1 MGLSANEVEKLG
13 SLKSDGPDVVKDV
26 GLEDASYAP
35 QTGMEYSQ
43 LYGSPYQVQQPGM
56 DYYKSFEPVAS
67 AAPPPAATPE
77 PYTPPPGAV
86 PPNPGM
92 GYFGTY
98 GSGTVLP
105 EPTGP
110 MVNAEGVPIEFDY
123 AEGTEPGS
131 GNTRDGQENQFGDYT
146 TYYKEVGA
154 PSAFV
159 PEITSSNESLINIP
173 GATNQPLRGPG
184 SAGSLLGK
192 PPEESPNLIPGL
204 IADLPIKTKPI
215 RRPRPIGGGG
225 KRKRK

>member
-86 PPNPGM
+86 WHLR
-92 GYFGTY
+92 FWHC
-98 GSGTVLP
+98 L
-105 EPTGP
+105 
-110 MVNAEGVPIEFDY
+110 
-123 AEGTEPGS
+123 
-131 GNTRDGQENQFGDYT
+131 TRANR
-146 TYYKEVGA
+146 
-154 PSAFV
+154 
-159 PEITSSNESLINIP
+159 
-173 GATNQPLRGPG
+173 TNGECRGRT
-184 SAGSLLGK
+184 
-192 PPEESPNLIPGL
+192 
-204 IADLPIKTKPI
+204 D
-215 RRPRPIGGGG
+215 
-225 KRKRK
+225 